1 MEVLFIGSGQEP
13 SINTL
18 LKKAQVNG
26 ELAILSK
33 CPTHPAAE
41 GLFEIAGRGN
51 AHRVERK
58 NTTRTTV
65 YLKVLLEAFL
75 LMLKPERLWQMLF

>member
-1 MEVLFIGSGQEP
+1 M
-13 SINTL
+13 
-18 LKKAQVNG
+18 LKKAQVNC
-26 ELAILSK
+26 ELATLSK
-33 CPTHPAAE
+33 CQTHPAPE
-41 GLFEIAGRGN
+41 GRFELAGRGN

-65 YLKVLLEAFL
+65 YLKVLLEAFI